1 MDTIAAL
8 VDSLDALCP
17 PMCWA
22 SWTDSPMPLCAW
34 APLPSRG
41 SFGAARPAPPG
52 AGPGGVLFSARSW
65 PVNHSPRWLDSTSA
79 WKVSPT
85 TVPEQVIAALYRAQ
99 IRRANDIVTA
109 TPLDAPPKQ
118 WPDFFGSWRL
128 ADLRAILQHVI
139 TETACHAG
147 HLDAARRTD
156 RRQDLAPPLTAV
168 R

>member
-1 MDTIAAL
+1 M
-8 VDSLDALCP
+8 
-17 PMCWA
+17 
-22 SWTDSPMPLCAW
+22 
-34 APLPSRG
+34 
-41 SFGAARPAPPG
+41 
-52 AGPGGVLFSARSW
+52 AGEPFSEVA
-65 PVNHSPRWLDSTSA
+65 DSTSA

-85 TVPEQVIAALYRAQ
+85 TAPEQVIALYRAQ

-147 HLDAARRTD
+147 HLDAARQLIDGRTW
-156 RRQDLAPPLTAV
+156 LLL
-168 R
+168 